1 MEAHIVGEDIDT
13 VSSQHIEGG
22 MGDVNDAGYSKDK
35 RKSNGEKGEYTP
47 ANETAYDNVNNETHM
62 TSNFNH
68 QIPSSK

>member
-35 RKSNGEKGEYTP
+35 RKSNSEKGEYTP
-47 ANETAYDNVNNETHM
+47 ANETAYNNVDNETH
-62 TSNFNH
+62 TTPSH
-68 QIPSSK
+68 QNIKP